1 MLTWRVKK
9 LSFCSLA
16 ENLMLNM
23 EKEARWT
30 QEKSLLR
37 TAANEPFGAGSDF
50 LWPGSEIPV
59 FHWCRFQHMQGEVCF
74 GFNNTCVDSAQ
85 LWPGER
91 LAGLG
96 VQRES
101 LGTAGKGA
109 GRKSPFPRLLGAS
122 CGKGSV
128 LTTSG
133 HWVLWIS
140 TKLVRWH
147 QHILLGTSTA
157 GVAWVRRKETCR
169 MRNLGA
175 RDGRVIFLSQRT
187 EANKK
192 PAYAGS
198 LSPQNVCMVWENNTN
213 KT

>member
-37 TAANEPFGAGSDF
+37 TAANEPFGADSDF

-109 GRKSPFPRLLGAS
+109 GRKSP
-122 CGKGSV
+122 
-128 LTTSG
+128 
-133 HWVLWIS
+133 
-140 TKLVRWH
+140 
-147 QHILLGTSTA
+147 
-157 GVAWVRRKETCR
+157 
-169 MRNLGA
+169 
-175 RDGRVIFLSQRT
+175 LSQAFGGILWERLC
-187 EANKK
+187 
-192 PAYAGS
+192 PHHFRS
-198 LSPQNVCMVWENNTN
+198 LSFVDKHKTCQMASAHPAGNFHSRSGLDQEKGDLQNEKPWSKRWQSYFPFAENRSKQEASICWESEPPECLHGLG
-213 KT
+213 KQHQ

>member
-1 MLTWRVKK
+1 M
-9 LSFCSLA
+9 
-16 ENLMLNM
+16 
-23 EKEARWT
+23 
-30 QEKSLLR
+30 SLLGLIVTSCDLAVKSQFFTDADSSTCR
-37 TAANEPFGAGSDF
+37 ARFALDLTTLVLIQPSFDQVSVWLGLECRGSPWA
-50 LWPGSEIPV
+50 L
-59 FHWCRFQHMQGEVCF
+59 
-74 GFNNTCVDSAQ
+74 
-85 LWPGER
+85 L
-91 LAGLG
+91 
-96 VQRES
+96 
-101 LGTAGKGA
+101 GKGQA
-109 GRKSPFPRLLGAS
+109 GRAPFPRLLGAS